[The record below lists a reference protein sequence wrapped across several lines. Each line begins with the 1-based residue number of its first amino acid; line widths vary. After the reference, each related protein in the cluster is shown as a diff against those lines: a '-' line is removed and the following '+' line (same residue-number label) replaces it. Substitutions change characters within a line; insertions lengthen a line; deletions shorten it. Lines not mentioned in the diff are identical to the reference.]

1 MELIEAIYQRRAIRD
16 YTPAKVATSTLNEL
30 LDAAIQAPSAMNH
43 QPWAFAVFQ
52 GRPRLLDYSVRAKAH
67 FLATVLAPFGFHE
80 RGDTLTDAT
89 YNIFYNAGTL
99 LVICAR
105 HEGLNPAEDCCLA
118 AQNFMLAAH
127 AAALGTCPIGIA
139 RPWLNL
145 PEVKEELGIPPDVA
159 AIFPLTVG
167 YPASLPPAAERR
179 APEILSWR
187 DLPDAPVGM

>member
-1 MELIEAIYQRRAIRD
+1 MELIEAIHQRRAVRD
-16 YTPAKVATSTLNEL
+16 YTRARVANSTLTEL
-30 LDAAIQAPSAMNH
+30 LDAAIQAPSAMNQ

-52 GRPRLLDYSVRAKAH
+52 GQNRLLDYSVRAKAH

-80 RGDTLTDAT
+80 RGDTLTDPA

-105 HEGLNPAEDCCLA
+105 HHGLNPAEDCCLA

-127 AAALGTCPIGIA
+127 AAGLGTCPIGLA

-145 PEVKEELGIPPDVA
+145 PEVKMELGLPPDVA
-159 AIFPLTVG
+159 AVFPMTVG
-167 YPASLPPAAERR
+167 YPAALPAATPRQ
-179 APEILSWR
+179 APDILCWK
-187 DLPDAPVGM
+187 DADVTPAGS

>member
-16 YTPAKVATSTLNEL
+16 YTSAKVAASTLNEL
-30 LDAAIQAPSAMNH
+30 IDAALQAPSAMNH

-52 GRPRLLDYSVRAKAH
+52 GRPRLLEYSVRAKAH
-67 FLATVLAPFGFHE
+67 FLAMVLAPFGFHE
-80 RGDTLTDAT
+80 RGDTLTDPT
-89 YNIFYNAGTL
+89 YNIFYNASTL

-127 AAALGTCPIGIA
+127 AAGLGTCPIGIA

-145 PEVKEELGIPPDVA
+145 PEVKEELGIPSDVA
-159 AIFPLTVG
+159 AVFPLTVG
-167 YPASLPPAAERR
+167 YPASLPAPTPRQAPDVLCWKNDNPDPAG
-179 APEILSWR
+179 P
-187 DLPDAPVGM
+187 